1 MRSAL
6 IAISIFIFSS
16 GYAQH
21 FASELWHDGKLVL
34 DSGDTLKGAVKYN
47 MQNDLVQLQ
56 AGGRNESYTARKVL
70 FFEIFDNTVKHY
82 RQFYSLP
89 YSSTGSY
96 KAPVFFELLEE
107 GKLTLLCRES
117 VEYRTYSS
125 PYSFYGSYTR
135 LVLVNKY
142 FLLQE
147 NGEIKDVV
155 DKKSDWLDLMGKRG
169 EEVHKYAK
177 ANRLEF
183 DNKEELVKII
193 DYYNS
198 FFLKQ

>member
-6 IAISIFIFSS
+6 IAISILIFSS
-16 GYAQH
+16 GFAQQ
-21 FASELWHDGKLVL
+21 FASDLWHDGKLVL
-34 DSGDTLKGAVKYN
+34 DTGDTLKGSVKYS

-56 AGGRNESYTARKVL
+56 ASGRNGSYTARKVL
-70 FFEIFDNTVKHY
+70 FFEIFDSNVKHY
-82 RQFYSLP
+82 RLFYSLP
-89 YSSTGSY
+89 YSAIGSY

-107 GKLTLLCRES
+107 GKITLLCRES
-117 VEYRTYSS
+117 VEYKTYSS

-147 NGEIKDVV
+147 NGEIKDFV
-155 DKKSDWLDLMGKRG
+155 DKKSEWIDLMGNKG
-169 EEVHKYAK
+169 EDVQKYAK
-177 ANRLEF
+177 ANRLDF
-183 DNKEELVKII
+183 DIKEELIKII

-198 FFLKQ
+198 LFIKQ